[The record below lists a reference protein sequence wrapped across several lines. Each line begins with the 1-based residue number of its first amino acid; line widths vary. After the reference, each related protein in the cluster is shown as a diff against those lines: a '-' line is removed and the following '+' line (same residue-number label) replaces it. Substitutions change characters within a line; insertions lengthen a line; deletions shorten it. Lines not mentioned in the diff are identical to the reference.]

1 MPTKPVTWLGDSRQ
15 AVRKFPQ
22 LVSQRAGRQLARV
35 QDGLEPEGWKPM
47 PSIGI
52 GVSEIRV
59 REGRAFRLIYV
70 AKFSEAIYV
79 LHAFEKK
86 TRKSPKP
93 DIDLARAR
101 FKALVNERKKK

>member
-1 MPTKPVTWLGDSRQ
+1 MTAEQ
-15 AVRKFPQ
+15 AVKDFPQ
-22 LVSQRAGRQLARV
+22 PARQRAGRQLARV
-35 QDGLEPEGWKPM
+35 QDGLEPENWKPM

-86 TRKSPKP
+86 TRKTPKS
-93 DIDLARAR
+93 DIDLARTR
-101 FKALVNERKKK
+101 FRALVNERKKT

>member
-1 MPTKPVTWLGDSRQ
+1 MTAEQ
-15 AVRKFPQ
+15 AVKDFPQ
-22 LVSQRAGRQLARV
+22 LARQRAGRQLARV
-35 QDGLEPEGWKPM
+35 QDGLEPEDWKPM

-86 TRKSPKP
+86 TRKTPRS
-93 DIDLARAR
+93 DIDLARTR
-101 FKALVNERKKK
+101 FRALVNERKKT

>member
-1 MPTKPVTWLGDSRQ
+1 VTAEQ
-15 AVRKFPQ
+15 AVKDFPQ
-22 LVSQRAGRQLARV
+22 LARQRAGRQLARV
-35 QDGLEPEGWKPM
+35 QDGLEPEDWKPM

-86 TRKSPKP
+86 ARKTPKS
-93 DIDLARAR
+93 DIDLARTR
-101 FKALVNERKKK
+101 FRTLVNERKKT